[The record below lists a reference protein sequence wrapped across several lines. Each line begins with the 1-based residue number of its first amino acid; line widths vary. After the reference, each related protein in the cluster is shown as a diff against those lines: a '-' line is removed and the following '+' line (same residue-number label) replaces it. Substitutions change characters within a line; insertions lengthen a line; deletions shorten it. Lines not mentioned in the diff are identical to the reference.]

1 MSNSSDYTITSL
13 SSSIEQRTFKNG
25 ATRAPFSIAVNG
37 RISLRG
43 GCIPY
48 LAFPGGSVPAYP
60 PVADCNDV
68 VPPTPPPLNID
79 AGYGSGINKQVYGPE
94 VSVGGGGLPI
104 LVKAWYGKGINKQ
117 VYGPTMGGGELMVKA
132 WYGKGIN
139 KQVYGPKITGGAI
152 TINAWYGKGIN
163 KQVYGP
169 EISG

>member
-1 MSNSSDYTITSL
+1 MSNSPDYTITSL

-25 ATRAPFSIAVNG
+25 ATRAPFSLGGTG
-37 RISLRG
+37 RIGLRG

-48 LAFPGGSVPAYP
+48 IAFASSP
-60 PVADCNDV
+60 PTTVSDCNGFA
-68 VPPTPPPLNID
+68 PTPPAPALNID
-79 AGYGSGINKQVYGPE
+79 AGYGAGINKQVYGPE

-117 VYGPTMGGGELMVKA
+117 VYGPTIGGGELMVKA